1 MIKTLDEL
9 AKDYFDFG
17 ADDMDQ
23 FIHNQI
29 KEEARY
35 TDEYDI
41 INAYNDYLREN
52 HYEEFLPNDKETFD
66 DFFKTPMEAVL
77 AVIHGEYEENDEYIR
92 FNGYANIESYSS
104 SEVQDKALDDSD
116 FIDWL
121 KDNYYNR
128 KYDDLTELIE
138 LLDDEENQEYIKNKA
153 SEYKE

>member
-1 MIKTLDEL
+1 
-9 AKDYFDFG
+9 
-17 ADDMDQ
+17 
-23 FIHNQI
+23 
-29 KEEARY
+29 
-35 TDEYDI
+35 
-41 INAYNDYLREN
+41 
-52 HYEEFLPNDKETFD
+52 
-66 DFFKTPMEAVL
+66 MEAVL